1 MRPMSTLP
9 QRLAAVGVSF
19 LAAAIVA
26 VLGLRALGVPVAMGP
41 PASPTPSLASPTPV
55 PGTPAASIDLADAFA
70 QIEAEVR
77 DLRGLPAADIGPA
90 EILSRAELAVEL
102 QRVFDET
109 WTPEEL
115 ASDNLTLRALGLLDE
130 GQDVRDLTEEL
141 YAGEVLGFYEFEEK
155 RMVVVSDSGL
165 TPEARVTYAHEYT
178 HALQDAAFD
187 IGAAHEAQVGD
198 DDAALARLALEEGDA
213 SLAMVLWA
221 IDHLTTQEQL
231 GISQT
236 PLPDM
241 SGIPEWMVAQL
252 EFPYL
257 SGTAFVSQLW
267 ASGGWD
273 AVDAVYANP
282 PASTEQVIHPEMYAA
297 DEDPVPVQ
305 AANLDAGLASRTGA
319 SWSAAEETTV
329 GEAMIQ
335 IWLQELG
342 ADDQQA
348 SAAAAGWGGDSLVVA
363 SGPSGAWALAWAIA
377 WDSPTQASEFEAAYG
392 GIANSLPFATRLGHT
407 SVGETLVV
415 HASSPD
421 LIGETLAAAGG

>member
-1 MRPMSTLP
+1 
-9 QRLAAVGVSF
+9 
-19 LAAAIVA
+19 
-26 VLGLRALGVPVAMGP
+26 VAMGP
-41 PASPTPSLASPTPV
+41 PASPTPSLASPTPG
-55 PGTPAASIDLADAFA
+55 PGSPTASIDLADAFA

-77 DLRGLPAADIGPA
+77 ELRGLPAADIGPA

-102 QRVFDET
+102 QRIFDET

-130 GQDVRDLTEEL
+130 GQDLRDLTGEL
-141 YAGEVLGFYEFEEK
+141 YAGEALGFYEFEQK

-187 IGAAHEAQVGD
+187 TGAAHEAQVGD

-257 SGTAFVSQLW
+257 SGTTFVSQLW

-282 PASTEQVIHPEMYAA
+282 PASTEQVIHPEKYAA
-297 DEDPVPVQ
+297 DEDPMPVQ
-305 AANLDAGLASRTGA
+305 AANLGAGLASRTGA

-415 HASSPD
+415 HTSSPD